1 MRLGSWQAEE
11 QASLVQGV
19 AQALQI
25 SAGGDQVEQIAMIAR
40 RGVGPFAGRAAAG
53 FDAAQPDIETAAWV
67 VVDVADKPVSAFA
80 ASIGQIVS
88 ADRLGV
94 TRETVGQLSS
104 RAVPCRSPVT
114 LRHGGLP
121 PEGRSVR
128 ADDRE
133 RVV

>member
-67 VVDVADKPVSAFA
+67 VVDVPDKPVSAFA
-80 ASIGQIVS
+80 AAIGQIVS
-88 ADRLGV
+88 ADRTDV
-94 TRETVGQLSS
+94 TRDTVGQLSS
-104 RAVPCRSPVT
+104 RAEIGEASD
-114 LRHGGLP
+114 
-121 PEGRSVR
+121 R
-128 ADDRE
+128 ALVDQTRAFSWDA
-133 RVV
+133 VSF

>member
-1 MRLGSWQAEE
+1 
-11 QASLVQGV
+11 
-19 AQALQI
+19 
-25 SAGGDQVEQIAMIAR
+25 MIAR

-80 ASIGQIVS
+80 TSIGQIVS

-94 TRETVGQLSS
+94 TRETVCQLSS
-104 RAVPCRSPVT
+104 RAVHCRSPVR

-121 PEGRSVR
+121 PEGRSVQ
-128 ADDRE
+128 
-133 RVV
+133 